1 MPKSFTNNFKK
12 ENTVAVSREELEA
25 ELENIVSAAAERAE
39 FKRATEERA
48 KFLDD
53 PANEFGHG
61 FTTGISSIVGA
72 PVDVVDAMLN
82 AGGVKT
88 DAPFGSGESVQD
100 VLAELGGMPEGIPM
114 EPQGIVGGAGEGLGV
129 AAVVTPLMLAPF
141 MEAAMD
147 PNLDQR
153 QAQETRKFLGGPEG
167 SATRIPRGRAA
178 RTAFLLKQVGEK
190 IAETAVKHPKT
201 FVASEAAAAAAA
213 GAAMQAAE
221 QKGAGPQAQMAVG
234 LGAGTVAGLSPAAVP
249 RMLKNAWRWGMK
261 NFNPFRKAGAMP
273 RGAEQM
279 QIRAEDATAAA
290 DKLRAAIDPETGQLL
305 PEFEGMT
312 PARIIGEERL
322 MAQEARVLADDP
334 ELDKLV
340 REDLVSAIKR
350 AEFELRGLYDTPQG
364 KEAWEQA
371 VFQRVAPDHVE
382 ITPGTAEEMLDQLYT
397 AFTPMYDEFKGY
409 PIRIGLMGRGGRRTT
424 LETMIQNVPET
435 NRVMVDDATRA
446 KVGRWLDS
454 QYEGLHRTIKKDKSG
469 TELFQSEDLLAF
481 RSNIRAEARRA
492 AKRQDLETVDL
503 LKIAEEKVEVLLK
516 DQLPDGTMAELGIV
530 DSHYRNYKIAED
542 AVYRGAAG
550 DRGLTPDSLLQ
561 SVRASASSK
570 GSYARGEQ
578 LELRSL
584 AASGRPVAKLLNDP
598 ERLRRSVA
606 NMTEAD
612 LQNTQ
617 RDFFDTILGK
627 SMLTDDQGVEV
638 VSGIKLK
645 KALQTFDESAKA
657 VRMDEGDLTRAN
669 AIADRLVM
677 AQRPSPSPVGE
688 LYEDAPADILQLL
701 ATLVGAKHGQKV
713 AGRGMGSSMVLA
725 GFFAKKARDLLG
737 RLTSNQ
743 ARIILSNSQTDPEL
757 YHQLL
762 TMATSEPKAQAE
774 AAQYLKAYLAEV
786 TQRGLRQAGD
796 ESDDREYME
805 ELDKLRRMEAAQ

>member
-1 MPKSFTNNFKK
+1 M
-12 ENTVAVSREELEA
+12 AVSREELEA
-25 ELENIVSAAAERAE
+25 ELENIISAANERAE
-39 FKRATEERA
+39 FERTTKERA
-48 KFLDD
+48 EFLDD
-53 PANEFGHG
+53 PINEFGHG
-61 FTTGISSIVGA
+61 YTTGISSIVGA

-82 AGGVKT
+82 AGGIRT
-88 DAPFGSGESVQD
+88 DAPFGSGENIQD
-100 VLAELGGMPEGIPM
+100 VLTELQNMPEGIPM
-114 EPQGIVGGAGEGLGV
+114 EPQGAVGGAGEGLGV
-129 AAVVTPLMLAPF
+129 ATVMTPLMLAPF

-147 PNLDQR
+147 PNFEMKQG
-153 QAQETRKFLGGPEG
+153 QETRAFHGGPEG
-167 SATRIPRGRAA
+167 SPTRIPRSRAA
-178 RTAFLLKQVGEK
+178 RIAFLLKQVGQE
-190 IAETAVKHPKT
+190 IAHTAVKRPKA
-201 FVASEAAAAAAA
+201 FIASEAAAAMGA

-221 QKGAGPQAQMAVG
+221 EAGAGQTGQMAAG
-234 LGAGTVAGLSPAAVP
+234 LGAGTIAGISPSAIP
-249 RMLKNAWRWGMK
+249 RMVRNAWRWGMK

-273 RGAEQM
+273 RAAEQM
-279 QIRAEDATAAA
+279 QMRAEDATAAA
-290 DKLRAAIDPETGQLL
+290 DKLAAAIDPETGQLR

-382 ITPGTAEEMLDQLYT
+382 IQPGTAEEILDQLYG
-397 AFTPMYDEFKGY
+397 AFKPMYDEFKGY
-409 PIRIGLMGRGGRRTT
+409 PIRTGLYNQPRRTT
-424 LETMIQNVPET
+424 LETMIENVPET

-454 QYEGLHRTIKKDKSG
+454 QYEGLHRTIKTVDG
-469 TELFQSEDLLAF
+469 VETFQSGDLLGF

-492 AKRQDLETVDL
+492 AKRNDMETVDL
-503 LKIAEEKVEVLLK
+503 LKIAEEKIDILLK
-516 DQLPDGTMAELGIV
+516 DQLPEGTMAELGIV

-570 GSYARGEQ
+570 GGYARGEQ

-598 ERLRRSVA
+598 ERLRRNVA

-627 SMLTDDQGVEV
+627 SMHTDDQGVEV
-638 VSGIKLK
+638 ISGAKLK
-645 KALQTFDESAKA
+645 KALQTFDESARA
-657 VRMDEGDLTRAN
+657 VRMDEGDMTRAN
-669 AIADRLVM
+669 EIADRLIM
-677 AQRPSPSPVGE
+677 AQRSPEEAVAK
-688 LYEDAPADILQLL
+688 LYEGGPLEILDLLAAYVGARRGQAIAGTGMGAPMVFAGRMSTATRKILHNLTTNHARQLL
-701 ATLVGAKHGQKV
+701 IDA
-713 AGRGMGSSMVLA
+713 
-725 GFFAKKARDLLG
+725 
-737 RLTSNQ
+737 
-743 ARIILSNSQTDPEL
+743 QTDPVL
-757 YHQLL
+757 YSKLL
-762 TMATSEPKAQAE
+762 TSTTDEKLIQEE
-774 AAQYLKAYLAEV
+774 AAQYLKVYLAEIA
-786 TQRGLRQAGD
+786 QRTARQADD
-796 ESDDREYME
+796 ETEDRAYME
-805 ELDKLRRMEAAQ
+805 ELEKLRQLEAAQ

>member
-1 MPKSFTNNFKK
+1 M
-12 ENTVAVSREELEA
+12 AVSREELEA
-25 ELENIVSAAAERAE
+25 ELENIVAAAEERAE
-39 FKRATEERA
+39 FTRATEERA

-53 PANEFGHG
+53 PLNEFGHG
-61 FTTGISSIVGA
+61 YTTGISSIVGA
-72 PVDVVDAMLN
+72 PVDIVSAMLN
-82 AGGVKT
+82 AGGLKT
-88 DAPFGSGESVQD
+88 DAPFGSGESIQD
-100 VLAELGGMPEGIPM
+100 VLAELQNMPEGIPM

-141 MEAAMD
+141 MKAAMD
-147 PNLDQR
+147 PNLEQH
-153 QAQETRKFLGGPEG
+153 QAQETRKFHGGAEG
-167 SATRIPRGRAA
+167 SATRIPRSRAA
-178 RTAFLLKQVGEK
+178 RIAFLLKQVGEK

-201 FVASEAAAAAAA
+201 FIASEAAASMAA
-213 GAAMQAAE
+213 GAAMKFTEE
-221 QKGAGPQAQMAVG
+221 QGGGPQAQMGVG
-234 LGAGTVAGLSPAAVP
+234 LAAGTIAGLSPAAIP
-249 RMLKNAWRWGMK
+249 RMAKNAWRWGMK
-261 NFNPFRKAGAMP
+261 HFNPFRKSGAQP
-273 RGAEQM
+273 RAAEQM
-279 QIRAEDATAAA
+279 QLRAEDATAAA
-290 DKLRAAIDPETGQLL
+290 DKLAAAIDPETGQLR

-382 ITPGTAEEMLDQLYT
+382 IAPGTAEEMLDQLYK
-397 AFTPMYDEFKGY
+397 AFTPMYEEFKGY

-424 LETMIQNVPET
+424 LETMINNVPET

-469 TELFQSEDLLAF
+469 TQLFQSEDLLAF

-503 LKIAEEKVEVLLK
+503 LKIAEEKIEVLLK
-516 DQLPDGTMAELGIV
+516 DQLPEGTMAELGIV

-570 GSYARGEQ
+570 GAYARGEQ

-584 AASGRPVAKLLNDP
+584 AASGRPIAKLLRDP
-598 ERLRRSVA
+598 ERIRRSVA

-612 LQNTQ
+612 LLNTQ
-617 RDFFDTILGK
+617 QDFFDTMLGK
-627 SMLTDDQGVEV
+627 SMITDDQGVESL
-638 VSGIKLK
+638 SGIKLK
-645 KALQTFDESAKA
+645 KTLQTFDESARA
-657 VRMDEGDLTRAN
+657 VRMDEGAMTRAN
-669 AIADRLVM
+669 TIADRLIM
-677 AQRPSPSPVGE
+677 AQRPHPSPVGE
-688 LYEDAPADILQLL
+688 LYEDAPADILQLI
-701 ATLVGAKHGQKV
+701 ATLIGAKHGQKV
-713 AGRGMGSSMVLA
+713 AGRGMGSSLVVA
-725 GFFAKKARDLLG
+725 GFFAKKARDMLG
-737 RLTSNQ
+737 KLTTNQ
-743 ARIILSNSQTDPEL
+743 ARIILANSQTDPQL
-757 YHQLL
+757 YNVLL
-762 TMATSEPKAQAE
+762 TSATAEPISQAQ

-786 TQRGLRQAGD
+786 TQHGLRQVGD
-796 ESDDREYME
+796 KPDVTDYME
-805 ELDKLRRMEAAQ
+805 ELERLRELEAAQ

>member
-1 MPKSFTNNFKK
+1 M
-12 ENTVAVSREELEA
+12 AVSREELEA
-25 ELENIVSAAAERAE
+25 ELQNIVAAAEERAE
-39 FKRATEERA
+39 FERATKERA
-48 KFLDD
+48 EFLDD
-53 PANEFGHG
+53 PVNEFGHG
-61 FTTGISSIVGA
+61 YTTGISSIVGA

-82 AGGVKT
+82 AGGIRT
-88 DAPFGSGESVQD
+88 DAPFGSGENIQD
-100 VLAELGGMPEGIPM
+100 VLAELQGMPEGIPM
-114 EPQGIVGGAGEGLGV
+114 EPQGLAGGAGEGLGV
-129 AAVVTPLMLAPF
+129 ATVVTPLMLAPF

-147 PNLDQR
+147 PNLDMKQG
-153 QAQETRKFLGGPEG
+153 QETRAFYGGPEG
-167 SATRIPRGRAA
+167 SPTRIPRSRAA
-178 RTAFLLKQVGEK
+178 RVAFLLKQVGEK
-190 IAETAVKHPKT
+190 VAQTAVKHPKT
-201 FVASEAAAAAAA
+201 FIATEAAAAA
-213 GAAMQAAE
+213 GAGAAMQAVE
-221 QKGAGPQAQMAVG
+221 ERGGGPQAQMAAG
-234 LGAGTVAGLSPAAVP
+234 LGAGTIAGLSPAALP

-261 NFNPFRKAGAMP
+261 NFNPWRKAGAMP

-279 QIRAEDATAAA
+279 QMRAEDATAAA
-290 DKLRAAIDPETGQLL
+290 DKLAAAIDPETGALR

-382 ITPGTAEEMLDQLYT
+382 IQPGTAEEMLDQLYG
-397 AFTPMYDEFKGY
+397 AFKPMYDEFKGY
-409 PIRIGLMGRGGRRTT
+409 PIRTGLYNQPRRTT
-424 LETMIQNVPET
+424 LETMIQNVPDS

-454 QYEGLHRTIKKDKSG
+454 QYEGLHRTIKNVDG
-469 TELFQSEDLLAF
+469 VDTFQSADLLEF
-481 RSNIRAEARRA
+481 RSTIRAEARRA
-492 AKRQDLETVDL
+492 AKRNDMETVDL
-503 LKIAEEKVEVLLK
+503 LKIAEEKVDVLLK
-516 DQLPDGTMAELGIV
+516 DQLPEGTMAELGVV

-627 SMLTDDQGVEV
+627 SMHTDEQGLEV

-645 KALQTFDESAKA
+645 KALQNFDESAKA
-657 VRMDEGDLTRAN
+657 VRMDEGDMKRAN
-669 AIADRLVM
+669 DIADRLIM
-677 AQRPSPSPVGE
+677 AQRKSPAAVEE
-688 LYEDAPADILQLL
+688 LYEDAPADILQLA
-701 ATLVGAKHGQKV
+701 ATLIGAKHGQKV

-725 GFFAKKARDLLG
+725 GFFAKKAREILG
-737 RLTSNQ
+737 KLTSNQ
-743 ARIILSNSQTDPEL
+743 ARIILANAQTDPEL
-757 YHQLL
+757 YHHLL
-762 TMATSEPKAQAE
+762 TAATSEPASQVAS
-774 AAQYLKAYLAEV
+774 AQYLKAYLAEV
-786 TQRGLRQAGD
+786 TQRGLRQVGD
-796 ESDDREYME
+796 ESDTTDYME
-805 ELDKLRRMEAAQ
+805 ELEKLRELEAAQ